1 MNGNTLEL
9 RGLVKRFGG
18 VTAIDN
24 LDLRVN
30 PGQVT
35 ALIGPNGAGKTTA
48 INLISGFL
56 TPNQGDILF
65 DGAPINNLPMH
76 QRATTGIAR
85 TYQTP
90 QITPG
95 LSVLENVMLG
105 AHKDGRFRLLDGLIR
120 PRLLMQEQIRLRQ
133 SAEAALDLVGVEQK
147 FYLRQGADMAYG
159 IQRAI
164 ELARLIVQRAG
175 FLLLDEPA
183 AGLNHSETDQVAA
196 FVRARADDGCAVLLV
211 EHDMDMVMKV
221 SDRIAVLNFGRL
233 IAEGTPEEIRAN
245 PNVIEAYLG
254 ADEDDEDG
262 DDEKVDEYR
271 ATPAKPETVS

>member
-9 RGLVKRFGG
+9 RGLTKRFGG
-18 VTAIDN
+18 VTAIDD
-24 LDLRVN
+24 LDLRVE

-65 DGAPINNLPMH
+65 DGTRINDLPMH
-76 QRATTGIAR
+76 RRATAGIAR

-105 AHKDGRFRLLDGLIR
+105 AHKDGRFRLLDGLMR
-120 PRLLMQEQIRLRQ
+120 PSLLMQEQMRLRH
-133 SAEAALDLVGVEQK
+133 SAEAALELVVVDPK

-164 ELARLIVQRAG
+164 ELARLFVHQAG

-183 AGLNHSETDQVAA
+183 AGLNHYETDEVAA
-196 FVRARADDGCAVLLV
+196 FVRARADEGRAVLLV

-233 IAEGTPEEIRAN
+233 IAQGSPDDIRTN
-245 PNVIEAYLG
+245 PHV
-254 ADEDDEDG
+254 
-262 DDEKVDEYR
+262 
-271 ATPAKPETVS
+271 

>member
-1 MNGNTLEL
+1 MNDNTLEL
-9 RGLVKRFGG
+9 RDLTKRFGG
-18 VTAIDN
+18 VTAIDSLN
-24 LDLRVN
+24 LTVK

-56 TPNQGDILF
+56 AANHGDILF
-65 DGAPINNLPMH
+65 GGARINNLPMH
-76 QRATTGIAR
+76 QRAAAGIAR

-105 AHKDGRFRLLDGLIR
+105 AHKDGRFRLLDGLMR
-120 PRLLMQEQIRLRQ
+120 PSLLIQEQIRLRQ
-133 SAEAALDLVGVEQK
+133 LAEQALDLVGVEQR

-183 AGLNHSETDQVAA
+183 AGLNHSETAQVAA
-196 FVRARADDGCAVLLV
+196 FVRARADEGRAVLLV

-221 SDRIAVLNFGRL
+221 SDRISVLNFGRI
-233 IAEGTPEEIRAN
+233 IAEGTPEDVRAN
-245 PNVIEAYLG
+245 TSVIEAYLG
-254 ADEDDEDG
+254 IEEEDEDT
-262 DDEKVDEYR
+262 
-271 ATPAKPETVS
+271 AT

>member
-9 RGLVKRFGG
+9 RDLTKRFGG

-24 LDLRVN
+24 LSLTVE

-48 INLISGFL
+48 INLVTGFL
-56 TPNQGDILF
+56 AANQGDILF
-65 DGAPINNLPMH
+65 DGARINDLPMH
-76 QRATTGIAR
+76 ERAAAGIAR

-90 QITPG
+90 QIAPG

-105 AHKDGRFRLLDGLIR
+105 AHKDGRFRLLDGLMR
-120 PRLLMQEQIRLRQ
+120 PGLLMQEQIRLRQ
-133 SAEAALDLVGVEQK
+133 LAEAALELVQVEQK

-164 ELARLIVQRAG
+164 ELARLIVQKAG

-183 AGLNHSETDQVAA
+183 AGLNHSETAHVAA
-196 FVRARADDGCAVLLV
+196 FVRARADEGRAVLLV
-211 EHDMDMVMKV
+211 EHDMDMVMQV

-233 IAEGTPEEIRAN
+233 IAQGTPDEIRSN
-245 PNVIEAYLG
+245 PSVIEAYLG
-254 ADEDDEDG
+254 ADEDEDTT
-262 DDEKVDEYR
+262 
-271 ATPAKPETVS
+271 A

>member
-9 RGLVKRFGG
+9 RGLTKRFGG

-24 LDLRVN
+24 LSLTVE

-65 DGAPINNLPMH
+65 DGTRINDVAMH

-90 QITPG
+90 QVTPG

-105 AHKDGRFRLLDGLIR
+105 AHKDGTFRLLDGLMR
-120 PRLLMQEQIRLRQ
+120 PHLLMQEQMRLRQ
-133 SAEAALDLVGVEQK
+133 LAEAALDLVGVERK

-183 AGLNHSETDQVAA
+183 AGLNHSETDQVAG
-196 FVRARADDGCAVLLV
+196 FVRARADEGCAVLLV

-233 IAEGTPEEIRAN
+233 IAEGTPDEIRAN
-245 PNVIEAYLG
+245 PSVIEAYLG
-254 ADEDDEDG
+254 VDDEDE
-262 DDEKVDEYR
+262 DT
-271 ATPAKPETVS
+271 AA

>member
-9 RGLVKRFGG
+9 RSLTKRFGG
-18 VTAIDN
+18 VTAIDS
-24 LDLRVN
+24 LSLTVE

-56 TPNQGDILF
+56 TPNEGDILF
-65 DGAPINNLPMH
+65 DGARINDVAMH
-76 QRATTGIAR
+76 QRATAGIAR

-105 AHKDGRFRLLDGLIR
+105 AHKEGRFRLLDGLMR
-120 PRLLMQEQIRLRQ
+120 PGLLMQEQMRLREL
-133 SAEAALDLVGVEQK
+133 AEQALDLVGVEQK

-164 ELARLIVQRAG
+164 ELARLIVQKAG

-183 AGLNHSETDQVAA
+183 AGLNHFETAQVAS
-196 FVRARADDGCAVLLV
+196 FVRARADEGRAVLLV
-211 EHDMDMVMKV
+211 EHDMDMVMQI

-233 IAEGTPEEIRAN
+233 IAHGTPEEVRAN
-245 PNVIEAYLG
+245 PSVIEAYLG
-254 ADEDDEDG
+254 VEDEDEDT
-262 DDEKVDEYR
+262 
-271 ATPAKPETVS
+271 AT